1 MAAPEAANNA
11 TSQAGFIPLMALG
24 IPASPTLAILMGGL
38 MLYGLKPGPLLF
50 KDHPDFVWT
59 VIASMYIGNFIL
71 LVLNLPLVGLWAKMT
86 TVPYGIMG
94 PVILI
99 ISIVGAFSV
108 NNSLFDIFTALVF
121 GVLGY
126 LMRKYQWPAVPLV
139 LCFVLGPKLERS
151 VIESLAI
158 SGGDVRIFF
167 QSGISVGLLIAAAV
181 MLFIS
186 LRLVRRTEHRVNELE
201 GEIPLPERIFPAR
214 RPRGNKRVIKK
225 GAKMKMK
232 GRLIAVLVIVA
243 GMAAVGHAQE
253 YPTRNIEYIVPTLAG
268 GGTDLSSRAIA
279 EFASKRLGQ
288 AILPVN
294 KPGGGTAV
302 GLAYA
307 MKQAK
312 ADGYTVFA
320 ETPTSSSM
328 MVAGMVTPP
337 VLLEDRTFAGRMIVD
352 PMAYAV
358 KVDAP
363 WKTFKEFSAW
373 AKANPDKLTWVS
385 LGPARPFRIRDPGLA
400 GRHRGRRIQD
410 PDGAQCRRRGFHD
423 QSGRRA
429 CCAGLPFRCGM
440 SDPPSGR

>member
-1 MAAPEAANNA
+1 
-11 TSQAGFIPLMALG
+11 
-24 IPASPTLAILMGGL
+24 
-38 MLYGLKPGPLLF
+38 
-50 KDHPDFVWT
+50 
-59 VIASMYIGNFIL
+59 
-71 LVLNLPLVGLWAKMT
+71 
-86 TVPYGIMG
+86 
-94 PVILI
+94 
-99 ISIVGAFSV
+99 
-108 NNSLFDIFTALVF
+108 
-121 GVLGY
+121 
-126 LMRKYQWPAVPLV
+126 
-139 LCFVLGPKLERS
+139 
-151 VIESLAI
+151 
-158 SGGDVRIFF
+158 
-167 QSGISVGLLIAAAV
+167 
-181 MLFIS
+181 
-186 LRLVRRTEHRVNELE
+186 
-201 GEIPLPERIFPAR
+201 
-214 RPRGNKRVIKK
+214 
-225 GAKMKMK
+225 MKMI

-243 GMAAVGHAQE
+243 GMAAVGLAQE

-279 EFASKRLGQ
+279 DFASKKLGQ

-385 LGPARPFRIRDPGLA
+385 LGPSSLSAFA
-400 GRHRGRRIQD
+400 IQD
-410 PDGAQCRRRGFHD
+410 WLAAIGADESKTRMVPSAGAVDSMTKVAGGHVVLASHSVAECLTLHRAGKVRILAIQSDKRSKYIPDVPTAGEEGVKGLSVKYWTGVGIRRGTPEPILKKWEKVLAEVSEDPEFKKKVENFHMEVGFLNTANF
-423 QSGRRA
+423 SK
-429 CCAGLPFRCGM
+429 LV
-440 SDPPSGR
+440 SDEAKFYTELAKRIGIRK

>member
-1 MAAPEAANNA
+1 
-11 TSQAGFIPLMALG
+11 
-24 IPASPTLAILMGGL
+24 
-38 MLYGLKPGPLLF
+38 
-50 KDHPDFVWT
+50 
-59 VIASMYIGNFIL
+59 
-71 LVLNLPLVGLWAKMT
+71 
-86 TVPYGIMG
+86 
-94 PVILI
+94 
-99 ISIVGAFSV
+99 
-108 NNSLFDIFTALVF
+108 
-121 GVLGY
+121 
-126 LMRKYQWPAVPLV
+126 
-139 LCFVLGPKLERS
+139 
-151 VIESLAI
+151 
-158 SGGDVRIFF
+158 
-167 QSGISVGLLIAAAV
+167 
-181 MLFIS
+181 
-186 LRLVRRTEHRVNELE
+186 
-201 GEIPLPERIFPAR
+201 
-214 RPRGNKRVIKK
+214 
-225 GAKMKMK
+225 MKMI
-232 GRLIAVLVIVA
+232 GRLIAVLVIFA

-279 EFASKRLGQ
+279 EFASKKLGQ

-373 AKANPDKLTWVS
+373 AKSNPDKLTWVS
-385 LGPARPFRIRDPGLA
+385 LGPASLSAFAIQDWLAAIGADESKTRMVPSAGAVDSMTKVAGGHVVLASHSVAECLTLHLA
-400 GRHRGRRIQD
+400 GKVRILAIQSD
-410 PDGAQCRRRGFHD
+410 KRSKYIPDVPTASEEGVKGLSVKYWTGVGIRRGTPEPILKKWEKVLAEVSEDPEFKKKVENFHMEVGFLNTANF
-423 QSGRRA
+423 SK
-429 CCAGLPFRCGM
+429 LV
-440 SDPPSGR
+440 SDEAKFYTELAKRIGIRK